1 MDQAHLFSVMV
12 YGASWAMFLLGGLVL
27 IVGAFGM
34 IRLPDV
40 WSRIHAAGMIDT
52 LGVALILGG
61 MMLQGGFTLVTLK
74 LAIIGLFIFIAG
86 PTATHAIA
94 NAIWAAGIRPPHM
107 EKDESNR
114 LDEKGAP

>member
-1 MDQAHLFSVMV
+1 MDYLHLAVE
-12 YGASWAMFLLGGLVL
+12 GLSWALFVLGGIVL
-27 IVGAFGM
+27 LVGAFGM

-61 MMLQGGFTLVTLK
+61 MMLQGGLTLVTLK
-74 LAIIGLFIFIAG
+74 LVLIAVFVLIAG

-94 NAIWAAGIRPPHM
+94 NAAWTAGIRPPRM
-107 EKDESNR
+107 EKDESSR
-114 LDEKGAP
+114 LDGTGAP

>member
-1 MDQAHLFSVMV
+1 MEQTYLVAAAVEW
-12 YGASWAMFLLGGLVL
+12 ASWALFGLGGFTL

-61 MMLQGGFTLVTLK
+61 MMLQGGLTLATLK
-74 LAIIGLFIFIAG
+74 LALIGIFIFIAG
-86 PTATHAIA
+86 PVATHAIA
-94 NAIWAAGIRPPHM
+94 NAAWISGIRPPRM
-107 EKDESNR
+107 EKDESAS
-114 LDEKGAP
+114 LDRADTP